1 MFGKKLL
8 IGFISALL
16 VLSSLTFA
24 FAKTTVTFWSVFTG
38 DPYKSSI
45 QHIVDEFNKQNP
57 DIEVKVTL
65 VAASAVTDVSK
76 LMTAVAGGVGPD
88 IYTVDRFTAAQR
100 GATGILEPLNDL
112 IKASFGSVET
122 LQKEYLPF
130 AWDEATWDGKVWV
143 LPFDTDDRALYYRR
157 DHIREVG
164 LSGPPKTIAELD
176 TYAEKLTKKDASG
189 RFLRIGFIPWLAQ
202 GWHYTWGWAFG
213 GEFYNPKTRK
223 LTITDPRIVQ
233 SFEWQK
239 SYADKYGIAAIQSF
253 SSAFGSEA
261 QDPFIMGMVSMKV
274 DGDWTLAFMDKFAPK
289 MKWGVD
295 YGVTYIPRP
304 AELAKKPITW
314 AGGWSFGIPK
324 GAKHAK
330 EAFEFM
336 KFACGP
342 IGQKTY
348 SIETLHLP
356 TVAELLKD
364 KDIRGERRHAF
375 FVDLLRYA
383 KNRPPLPVG
392 ALLWDELTA
401 ARDAVIN
408 GQKTPLKACQ
418 DVEARVQPE
427 LDKFF
432 AGK

>member
-24 FAKTTVTFWSVFTG
+24 FGKTTVTFWSSHSGEPDRT
-38 DPYKSSI
+38 SI

-57 DIEVKVTL
+57 DIEVKVTI
-65 VAASAVTDVSK
+65 VPGSETDVSK
-76 LMTAVAGGVGPD
+76 LLTAIAGGVAPD
-88 IYTVDRFTAAQR
+88 IYLVDRFTAAQR
-100 GATGILEPLNDL
+100 AVAGVLEPLNDL
-112 IKASFGSVET
+112 TTADEIAKLKKA
-122 LQKEYLPF
+122 YLPF
-130 AWDEATWDGKVWV
+130 AWDEASWDNKVWV
-143 LPFDTDDRALYYRR
+143 LPFDTDTRALYYRK
-157 DHIREVG
+157 DQLKEAG
-164 LSGPPKTIAELD
+164 FNTPPKTIAELD

-189 RFLRIGFIPWLAQ
+189 RFLRIGFVPWLNQ

-213 GEFYNPKTRK
+213 GEFYNPKTKK
-223 LTITDPRIVQ
+223 LTITDPNIVK

-239 SYADKYGIAAIQSF
+239 SYADKYGMAAIQSF

-261 QDPFIMGMVSMKV
+261 QDPFIMGMISMKV
-274 DGDWTLAFMDKFAPK
+274 DGDWVLSGLDRFAPK

-295 YGVTYIPRP
+295 YGATYIPRP
-304 AELAKKPITW
+304 EELAKKPITW
-314 AGGWSFGIPK
+314 AGGWSLGIPK

-330 EAFEFM
+330 EALEFI

-342 IGQKTY
+342 VGQKIYTV
-348 SIETLHLP
+348 ETLHLP
-356 TVAELLKD
+356 TIAELLKD
-364 KDIRGERRHAF
+364 KDVRGERRHAF
-375 FVDLLRYA
+375 FVDLVKYA

-427 LDKFF
+427 LDKIL

>member
-1 MFGKKLL
+1 MLGKRVL
-8 IGFISALL
+8 IGLLSALL
-16 VLSSLTFA
+16 VLSSVSFA
-24 FAKTTVTFWSVFTG
+24 FSKTVVNFWSVFTG

-45 QHIVDEFNKQNP
+45 QHIVDEFNKRNP

-65 VAASAVTDVSK
+65 VAASAVTDISK
-76 LMTAVAGGVGPD
+76 LMAAVAGGVGPD

-100 GATGILEPLNDL
+100 GASGILEPLNDL
-112 IKASFGSVET
+112 LKAAKWDAEKDF
-122 LQKEYLPF
+122 LPF
-130 AWDEATWDGKVWV
+130 AWDEATWAGQAWV
-143 LPFDTDDRALYYRR
+143 LPFDTDDRALYYRI
-157 DHIREVG
+157 DHLKEVG
-164 LSGPPKTIAELD
+164 LSRAPKTIEELD
-176 TYAEKLTKKDASG
+176 VYAEKLTKKDPSG

-213 GEFYNPKTRK
+213 GEFYDPKTKK
-223 LTITDPRIVQ
+223 LTITDPRIVK

-261 QDPFIMGMVSMKV
+261 QDPFIMGMISMKV
-274 DGDWTLAFMDKFAPK
+274 DGDWTLAFLDKFAPK
-289 MKWGVD
+289 MKYLRD

-304 AELAKKPITW
+304 AELKKPITW
-314 AGGWSFGIPK
+314 AGGWSLGIPK
-324 GAKHAK
+324 GAKNLK
-330 EAFEFM
+330 EAFEFI

-342 IGQKTY
+342 VGQKIY
-348 SIETLHLP
+348 SVETLHLP
-356 TVAELLKD
+356 TLKALLND
-364 KDIRGERRHAF
+364 KEIRGERRHAF
-375 FVDLLRYA
+375 FIDLLKYA

-432 AGK
+432 K